1 MRHFHLTY
9 QHHSCM
15 FKDRL
20 WLHHSIDFHLPSCFS
35 FIVKRT
41 KLLALWML
49 ENMIKFLFNFLST
62 GKPGVFSL
70 RLPLFFL
77 LMHAFQVS
85 TKLGNSIFGDSSTT
99 IYAVINMVREELKR
113 SIEVINTYCRSK
125 VAENKSSP
133 IYFCINLL
141 KLSFIYY
148 NNQLWLKA
156 WN

>member
-1 MRHFHLTY
+1 MRSASSFGSRLQNSWKKMKLFQKVMLMRHFDLTY

-62 GKPGVFSL
+62 GKTGVFSL

-85 TKLGNSIFGDSSTT
+85 TKLGNSFRFLLTVPQQYTLFSMWS
-99 IYAVINMVREELKR
+99 VKR
-113 SIEVINTYCRSK
+113 LTEV
-125 VAENKSSP
+125 
-133 IYFCINLL
+133 L
-141 KLSFIYY
+141 KLYI
-148 NNQLWLKA
+148 L
-156 WN
+156 